1 MQKNVNMLVEMSLV
15 DLVLTT
21 RISCGKSEMVVRAA
35 AARPSIVIASIVFYC
50 VGLWVFLSF

>member
-21 RISCGKSEMVVRAA
+21 RISCGKREMVVRAA
-35 AARPSIVIASIVFYC
+35 AARPSIVIASMGFLFD
-50 VGLWVFLSF
+50 GLWLFVSF